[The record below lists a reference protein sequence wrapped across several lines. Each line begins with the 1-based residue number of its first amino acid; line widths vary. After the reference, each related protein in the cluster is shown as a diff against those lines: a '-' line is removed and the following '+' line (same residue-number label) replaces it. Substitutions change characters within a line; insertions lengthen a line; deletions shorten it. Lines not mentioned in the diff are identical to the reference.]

1 MYVSAFTTPELDSD
15 LDDFIQKNRNEK
27 IEDLWNDVKQLIS
40 EKKFLPRN
48 VDELINDIKNI
59 RCKNGQN
66 KNLREF
72 EINQKIA
79 EIVIDDL
86 NMRGEFYR
94 NESEVFFFDKVRKHL
109 CKISSGDLECKL
121 LLDNLGLNRSERLF
135 NYISEAIH
143 AFGYKNG
150 KVTKIHTTSFYD
162 STNNI
167 SYLYNHDSQIY
178 RITPNSVDLVDNGT
192 DGILFLQKQKTDP
205 FKFLEFDNNQTFSWL
220 DRDFISDIN
229 FDTSSNS
236 VEDVQL
242 LLKVWLYALFFES
255 IMPTKPILTFIGPKG
270 SGKSFV
276 QRLIGIILFGRY
288 FNVTPV
294 EHNQKDFDAAVSN
307 SYYMVL
313 DNVENSPTWLQD
325 RLAVLSTGGT
335 LRKRLYYTTNEEI
348 DISLRCFLAINAI
361 ERLCCIIQL
370 SVIYLA
376 AIARISRSPYNF

>member
-143 AFGYKNG
+143 AFG
-150 KVTKIHTTSFYD
+150 
-162 STNNI
+162 
-167 SYLYNHDSQIY
+167 
-178 RITPNSVDLVDNGT
+178 
-192 DGILFLQKQKTDP
+192 
-205 FKFLEFDNNQTFSWL
+205 
-220 DRDFISDIN
+220 
-229 FDTSSNS
+229 
-236 VEDVQL
+236 
-242 LLKVWLYALFFES
+242 
-255 IMPTKPILTFIGPKG
+255 
-270 SGKSFV
+270 
-276 QRLIGIILFGRY
+276 
-288 FNVTPV
+288 
-294 EHNQKDFDAAVSN
+294 
-307 SYYMVL
+307 
-313 DNVENSPTWLQD
+313 
-325 RLAVLSTGGT
+325 
-335 LRKRLYYTTNEEI
+335 
-348 DISLRCFLAINAI
+348 
-361 ERLCCIIQL
+361 
-370 SVIYLA
+370 
-376 AIARISRSPYNF
+376 